1 MNTIG
6 IFALGNYLQNKTV
19 FFIPLVEI
27 TDLIDL
33 IKEYML
39 RECRIRKLSIDT
51 RIEVM
56 QSYLLK
62 INQANH

>member
-6 IFALGNYLQNKTV
+6 IFALCNYLQNKTV